1 MNFHIILV
9 NPEESLNIGSV
20 ARAMKNL
27 GYSGLRLVAPR
38 DFRPER
44 AGITA
49 CHAVD
54 VVQSATVFPSLV
66 DAIADVHYVVG
77 FSGRDGENRP
87 VPLSLPEWVGQV
99 QGRGVEQQVGLVFGP
114 ESTGLHTSDAALC
127 QRLVFIPANPSYPS
141 FNLSHAVL
149 LVLYE
154 LQRSGEGLLE
164 GSLLRSPD
172 PARRGDIKQ
181 LQHLVDDVATLAEFY
196 RAGTPPVMRDLLP
209 HLLARMEPQQRE
221 LQILL
226 GLFSRVK
233 KALVKKALVKGDQ
246 RIEGSE

>member
-1 MNFHIILV
+1 MSFHVILV

-27 GYSGLRLVAPR
+27 GYAGLRLVSPR

-44 AGITA
+44 ARITA

-54 VVQSATVFPSLV
+54 VVQGAAIFPTLG
-66 DAIADVHYVVG
+66 DAIADLHHVVG
-77 FSGRDGENRP
+77 FSARDGENRP
-87 VPLSLPEWVGQV
+87 VPLSLPGWVELCQNRSVV
-99 QGRGVEQQVGLVFGP
+99 QEIGLVFGP
-114 ESTGLHTSDAALC
+114 ESTGLHNRDAALC

-141 FNLSHAVL
+141 FNLSHAVC

-154 LQRSGEGLLE
+154 IQRSGEGMIEESVIRLAE
-164 GSLLRSPD
+164 
-172 PARRGDIKQ
+172 PAQFSEVKQ
-181 LQHLVDDVATLAEFY
+181 LQILVDEVASLAHFY

-209 HLLARMEPQQRE
+209 QLLARMEPQKRDM
-221 LQILL
+221 QILL

-233 KALVKKALVKGDQ
+233 KALLKVHQEKEDC
-246 RIEGSE
+246 E